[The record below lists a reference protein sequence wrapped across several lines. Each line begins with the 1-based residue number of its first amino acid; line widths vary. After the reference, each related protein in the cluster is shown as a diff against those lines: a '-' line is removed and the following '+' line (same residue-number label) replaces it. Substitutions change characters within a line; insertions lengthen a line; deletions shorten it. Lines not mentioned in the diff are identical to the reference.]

1 MNIHIP
7 IKHVSNSAATIN
19 FKEMNLNMVRPGTSI
34 YGLYPGPEMMA
45 NPTIELEP
53 AMSIKAKLAHIKEL
67 EEGSS
72 VSYSRTFIAKR
83 TSKIGVVPMGYV
95 DGIFRKLANVGNVL
109 IRGKRCPIVGNIC
122 MDQFMVDVT
131 DLDEI
136 EIGDE
141 VVILGKQGEE
151 RITAE
156 EIGEI
161 AGTISIEVITRI
173 GKRVPI
179 IYI

>member
-83 TSKIGVVPMGYV
+83 TSKLVWFQWDM
-95 DGIFRKLANVGNVL
+95 
-109 IRGKRCPIVGNIC
+109 
-122 MDQFMVDVT
+122 
-131 DLDEI
+131 
-136 EIGDE
+136 
-141 VVILGKQGEE
+141 
-151 RITAE
+151 
-156 EIGEI
+156 
-161 AGTISIEVITRI
+161 
-173 GKRVPI
+173 
-179 IYI
+179 

>member
-1 MNIHIP
+1 
-7 IKHVSNSAATIN
+7 
-19 FKEMNLNMVRPGTSI
+19 
-34 YGLYPGPEMMA
+34 
-45 NPTIELEP
+45 
-53 AMSIKAKLAHIKEL
+53 
-67 EEGSS
+67 
-72 VSYSRTFIAKR
+72 
-83 TSKIGVVPMGYV
+83 
-95 DGIFRKLANVGNVL
+95 
-109 IRGKRCPIVGNIC
+109 